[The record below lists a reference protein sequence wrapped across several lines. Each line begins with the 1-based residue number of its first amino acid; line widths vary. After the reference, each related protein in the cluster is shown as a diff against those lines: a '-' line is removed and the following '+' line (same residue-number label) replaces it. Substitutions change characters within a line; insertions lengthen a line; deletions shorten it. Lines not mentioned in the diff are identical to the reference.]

1 MDSHQQQLVPA
12 RDPSTEL
19 ALSDALPSG
28 RTTAAGRSNAR
39 AARFLFAGAR
49 ASGRVRRR
57 HFLRRLRS
65 PSLRVRYD
73 SLAAVQTYST
83 RYIVLIGI
91 LCVCVCVVFPSCF
104 FRLSDLLR
112 NVQQPERCD
121 SSYRKALAEFAPP
134 NRNATVYVA
143 VGEEN
148 RAVRRQLGLL
158 SSAYNVVRKRD
169 LVPAALLP
177 SVREALAIVDK
188 LICLR
193 ARAFIGFVC
202 STYSVWIAKQFEWSK
217 RPAKLVHCCEIV
229 S

>member
-1 MDSHQQQLVPA
+1 
-12 RDPSTEL
+12 L
-19 ALSDALPSG
+19 AALGVTVSFDQNLFNSMNSCIVQSVLPPPVHGGYVASEWI
-28 RTTAAGRSNAR
+28 AINSNW
-39 AARFLFAGAR
+39 
-49 ASGRVRRR
+49 
-57 HFLRRLRS
+57 S

-104 FRLSDLLR
+104 FHLSDLLR